1 MIRKLLKNLLGNW
14 FTESNERYA
23 KINFTIIFL
32 MFIISAIMLLFLPE
46 QLPIIHE
53 GAKTYNVPSIL
64 GVWLFPVL
72 ALVINLSF
80 IKQKRLSPINSI
92 AFGIIAIIMTV
103 FISTHFNIWRLVHEW
118 PVKKILY
125 FKKEGSLLIILLYC
139 I

>member
-1 MIRKLLKNLLGNW
+1 MIRQLLKNLLGND

-103 FISTHFNIWRLVHEW
+103 FYINAL
-118 PVKKILY
+118 
-125 FKKEGSLLIILLYC
+125 
-139 I
+139 

>member
-1 MIRKLLKNLLGNW
+1 MIRKLLKNLLGND

-23 KINFTIIFL
+23 KINFTI
-32 MFIISAIMLLFLPE
+32 IISAIMLLFLPE

-103 FISTHFNIWRLVHEW
+103 FYINAL
-118 PVKKILY
+118 
-125 FKKEGSLLIILLYC
+125 
-139 I
+139 

>member
-1 MIRKLLKNLLGNW
+1 MIRKLLKNLLGND

-23 KINFTIIFL
+23 IIFL

-103 FISTHFNIWRLVHEW
+103 FYINAL
-118 PVKKILY
+118 
-125 FKKEGSLLIILLYC
+125 
-139 I
+139 

>member
-1 MIRKLLKNLLGNW
+1 MGSEMCIRD
-14 FTESNERYA
+14 S
-23 KINFTIIFL
+23 FTIIFL

-103 FISTHFNIWRLVHEW
+103 FYINAL
-118 PVKKILY
+118 
-125 FKKEGSLLIILLYC
+125 
-139 I
+139 

>member
-1 MIRKLLKNLLGNW
+1 MIRKLLKNLLGND

-72 ALVINLSF
+72 ALVINLS
-80 IKQKRLSPINSI
+80 INSI

-103 FISTHFNIWRLVHEW
+103 FYINAL
-118 PVKKILY
+118 
-125 FKKEGSLLIILLYC
+125 
-139 I
+139 

>member
-1 MIRKLLKNLLGNW
+1 MIRKLLKNLLGND

-80 IKQKRLSPINSI
+80 IKQKKTFTYKFNCIWYYRHNNDCFLYQRTLI
-92 AFGIIAIIMTV
+92 FG
-103 FISTHFNIWRLVHEW
+103 
-118 PVKKILY
+118 
-125 FKKEGSLLIILLYC
+125 G
-139 I
+139 

>member
-1 MIRKLLKNLLGNW
+1 MIRKLLKNLLGND

-32 MFIISAIMLLFLPE
+32 MFIISAIMLLF
-46 QLPIIHE
+46 LPIIHE

-103 FISTHFNIWRLVHEW
+103 FYINAL
-118 PVKKILY
+118 
-125 FKKEGSLLIILLYC
+125 
-139 I
+139 